1 MQQFNKFLT
10 IFYFEEVVQIKD
22 AKARLEQI
30 GDKADMLKAIS
41 HPVRLCM
48 IRGLINE
55 PGCNVKKIKGCLEM
69 PQSTI
74 SQHLAK
80 LKSAGIV
87 EGVRNGL
94 EVNYFVIDE
103 DAINVVNC
111 ILD

>member
-1 MQQFNKFLT
+1 M
-10 IFYFEEVVQIKD
+10 IQIKD
-22 AKARLEQI
+22 AKERLVKITAQAE
-30 GDKADMLKAIS
+30 MLKAIS
-41 HPVRLCM
+41 HPVRLCI

-55 PGCNVKKIKGCLEM
+55 PGCNVNKIKGCLDM

-94 EVNYFVIDE
+94 EVNYYVTNQSAID
-103 DAINVVNC
+103 VVNC
-111 ILD
+111 ITE